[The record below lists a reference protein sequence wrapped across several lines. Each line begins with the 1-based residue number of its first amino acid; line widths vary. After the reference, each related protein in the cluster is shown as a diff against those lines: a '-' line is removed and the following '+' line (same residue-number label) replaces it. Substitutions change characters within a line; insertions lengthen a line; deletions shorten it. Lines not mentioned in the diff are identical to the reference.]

1 MRINVLRGLLFITA
15 ITNLILR
22 MESHAQV
29 GQVEFTEFTLNNGL
43 RAILHEDHS
52 TPIVAVDVAYR
63 VGSKNED
70 SSKTGFAHL
79 FEHLMFDGSP
89 NVKRGEFDQYIT
101 KAGGWDNAYTTWDM
115 TNYYEVLPSNQLEL
129 ALWLEADRM
138 TGLNITDVGIR
149 TQREVVKEERRWRVD
164 NRPYGTAEEKIFA
177 HAYKKHPYR
186 WPIIGFMEHL
196 DRATLEDV
204 QNFFKTFYA
213 PSNATLVIAGDI
225 DLGEARKLV
234 EKHFSKIP
242 EGRDQIPRVTA
253 VEGRQKSEEREVV
266 PDNVQLPGLFV
277 AYRVPEDGHK
287 DFYPL
292 ALLSNILASGESS
305 RLYHNLVYEK
315 KIAQDVE
322 AYVIAMEEPGLLLFS
337 VTAMKG
343 FGADTLE
350 QEIERELESLKS
362 KLVSEKD
369 LQKVK
374 NQTESAMT
382 FGKQRVDQKADL
394 LAHYTTLR
402 GDPHQLNK
410 EIERYL
416 QVSPDDIQRV
426 AKQYLTKGNRTVLH
440 YIPKSGVSSS
450 P

>member
-1 MRINVLRGLLFITA
+1 MLGNISRLLAIATSSILSFLMSEPQTKVGNVD
-15 ITNLILR
+15 
-22 MESHAQV
+22 
-29 GQVEFTEFTLNNGL
+29 FTEFTIDNGL
-43 RAILHEDHS
+43 RVILHEDHS

-70 SSKTGFAHL
+70 STKTGFAHL

-101 KAGGWDNAYTTWDM
+101 KAGGWDNAYTTWDV

-164 NRPYGTAEEKIFA
+164 NRPYGTAEEKIFG

-186 WPIIGFMEHL
+186 WPIIGYMEHL

-204 QNFFKTFYA
+204 QNFFKTFYV
-213 PSNATLVIAGDI
+213 PNNATLVIAGDI
-225 DLGEARKLV
+225 NPQETRKLV
-234 EKHFSKIP
+234 EKHFGRVPRGKNSIP
-242 EGRDQIPRVTA
+242 SVKV
-253 VEGRQKSEEREVV
+253 VEGPQRSEEREVV
-266 PDNVQLPGLFV
+266 PDNVQLPGFFV
-277 AYRVPEDGHK
+277 AYRVPEEGQA

-292 ALLSNILASGESS
+292 VLLTNILSSGESS
-305 RLYHNLVYEK
+305 RLYRNLVYEK
-315 KIAQDVE
+315 RIAQEVE
-322 AYVIAMEEPGLLLFS
+322 AYVVAMEEPGLLL
-337 VTAMKG
+337 VNATAMQG
-343 FGADTLE
+343 HGADTLE
-350 QEIERELESLKS
+350 EEIEREVELLKTTPAAAKELE
-362 KLVSEKD
+362 
-369 LQKVK
+369 KVK
-374 NQTESAMT
+374 NQTESSMT

-394 LAHYTTLR
+394 LAHYVTLR
-402 GDPHQLNK
+402 GDPHQLNR

-416 QVSPDDIQRV
+416 QVTLQDIVRV
-426 AKQYLTKGNRTVLH
+426 ARQYLTKTNRTVLH
-440 YIPKSGVSSS
+440 YIPKSEAPST